1 MQFKIRNGFHIFLIV
16 FVIILIIFAFLCH
29 LTFRCLTL
37 MYIHYPETNQFM
49 MTALVELSSSQKG
62 MLKNSKEE
70 NDELL

>member
-1 MQFKIRNGFHIFLIV
+1 
-16 FVIILIIFAFLCH
+16 
-29 LTFRCLTL
+29 